1 MKYGIYIL
9 AIFMAFSATLKSGY
23 AMVSSFTV
31 TQDTTRQVVVYFD
44 REDTTVDF
52 SYKNNNQYINVL
64 DSLLGNKENIRYITA
79 VMSLLLFRP
88 MVIRFIILFYL
99 PGETIR

>member
-9 AIFMAFSATLKSGY
+9 AIFMAFSASLKSGY

-44 REDTTVDF
+44 REDTTVDPV
-52 SYKNNNQYINVL
+52 SYTHLTLPTI
-64 DSLLGNKENIRYITA
+64 LL
-79 VMSLLLFRP
+79 V
-88 MVIRFIILFYL
+88 
-99 PGETIR
+99 

>member
-9 AIFMAFSATLKSGY
+9 AIFMAFSASLKSGY

-44 REDTTVDF
+44 REDTTVDL
-52 SYKNNNQYINVL
+52 SYKNNNQIL
-64 DSLLGNKENIRYITA
+64 CSAIKRISDISQRS
-79 VMSLLLFRP
+79 MSLLLFRP